1 MFQAPFVLYMVYCM
15 PYMEVNVD
23 FLPYMEVNAGKEK
36 KGKTWRNEVDTNQN
50 SKNSNFRD
58 SYLNFEKE
66 FHYTVK
72 DFFA

>member
-1 MFQAPFVLYMVYCM
+1 MAKWG
-15 PYMEVNVD
+15 EH
-23 FLPYMEVNAGKEK
+23 
-36 KGKTWRNEVDTNQN
+36 QN

-58 SYLNFEKE
+58 SYFNIENE